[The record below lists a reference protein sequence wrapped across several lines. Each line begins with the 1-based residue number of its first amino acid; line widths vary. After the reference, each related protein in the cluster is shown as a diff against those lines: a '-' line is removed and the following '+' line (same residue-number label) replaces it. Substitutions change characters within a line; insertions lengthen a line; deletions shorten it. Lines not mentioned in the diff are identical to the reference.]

1 MCVFQT
7 DEIGD
12 ASVTIER
19 VTTPATDLKPSASGR
34 IRTTKAD
41 AERLARAVVE
51 QLDDRQAEAIVL
63 LDVEPHTDLA
73 DYFVIASATS
83 RRQFGALEDALRH
96 VPDSDYPRREGG
108 PEGGWLL
115 CDYGSVV
122 VHIFDREMRDYYDL
136 DGFWSQADTL
146 LRVE

>member
-1 MCVFQT
+1 MIST
-7 DEIGD
+7 GR
-12 ASVTIER
+12 ATIVH
-19 VTTPATDLKPSASGR
+19 VTTSATDLSLSASGPIR
-34 IRTTKAD
+34 ITKED
-41 AERLARAVVE
+41 AERLARAIVE

-63 LDVEPHTDLA
+63 LDVSAHTDLA

-96 VPDSDYPRREGG
+96 VPDADFPRREGTA
-108 PEGGWLL
+108 EGGWLL

-122 VHIFDREMRDYYDL
+122 VHIFDRDTREYYDL
-136 DGFWSQADTL
+136 DGLWSHADTL

>member
-1 MCVFQT
+1 M
-7 DEIGD
+7 G
-12 ASVTIER
+12 ATIDH
-19 VTTPATDLKPSASGR
+19 VTTSATDLSLSASR
-34 IRTTKAD
+34 PILTTKED
-41 AERLARAVVE
+41 AERLARAIVE

-63 LDVEPHTDLA
+63 LDVGAHTDLA

-96 VPDSDYPRREGG
+96 VPDADFPRREGTA
-108 PEGGWLL
+108 EGGWLL

-122 VHIFDREMRDYYDL
+122 VHIFDRETRDYYDL
-136 DGFWSQADTL
+136 DGLWSQADTL

>member
-1 MCVFQT
+1 M
-7 DEIGD
+7 
-12 ASVTIER
+12 
-19 VTTPATDLKPSASGR
+19 TTSATDLSLSPSR
-34 IRTTKAD
+34 PTRTTRED
-41 AERLARAVVE
+41 AERLARAIVE

-63 LDVEPHTDLA
+63 LDVAAHTDLA

-96 VPDSDYPRREGG
+96 VPDADFPRREGTA
-108 PEGGWLL
+108 EGGWLL

-122 VHIFDREMRDYYDL
+122 VHIFDRETRDYYDL
-136 DGFWSQADTL
+136 DGLWSQADTL

>member
-1 MCVFQT
+1 M
-7 DEIGD
+7 
-12 ASVTIER
+12 
-19 VTTPATDLKPSASGR
+19 TTPAAEFNPPAR
-34 IRTTKAD
+34 RPVRATKAD

-51 QLDDRQAEAIVL
+51 QLDERQAEAIVL
-63 LDVEPHTDLA
+63 LDVGPHTDLA

-96 VPDSDYPRREGG
+96 VPDADFPRREGG
-108 PEGGWLL
+108 AEGGWLL

-122 VHIFDREMRDYYDL
+122 VHIFDRETREYYDL
-136 DGFWSQADTL
+136 DGLWARADTL

>member
-1 MCVFQT
+1 MPT
-7 DEIGD
+7 TTRSAIGVNID
-12 ASVTIER
+12 R
-19 VTTPATDLKPSASGR
+19 VTTPATDLDQSARSSV
-34 IRTTKAD
+34 RTTKAD
-41 AERLARAVVE
+41 AERLARAIVD

-63 LDVEPHTDLA
+63 LDVGPHTDLA

-96 VPDSDYPRREGG
+96 VPDADFPRREGG
-108 PEGGWLL
+108 AEGGWLL

-122 VHIFDREMRDYYDL
+122 VHIFDRETRDYYDL
-136 DGFWSQADTL
+136 DGLWSQADTL

>member
-1 MCVFQT
+1 MS
-7 DEIGD
+7 
-12 ASVTIER
+12 ATIEH
-19 VTTPATDLKPSASGR
+19 VITPATALDQSARRPVR
-34 IRTTKAD
+34 ITRED
-41 AERLARAVVE
+41 AERLARAIVE

-63 LDVEPHTDLA
+63 LDVGPHTDLA

-96 VPDSDYPRREGG
+96 VPDTDFPRREGG
-108 PEGGWLL
+108 SEGGWLL

-122 VHIFDREMRDYYDL
+122 VHIFDRDTRDYYDL
-136 DGFWSQADTL
+136 DGLWSQADTL

>member
-1 MCVFQT
+1 MC
-7 DEIGD
+7 EPRD
-12 ASVTIER
+12 ATIVH
-19 VTTPATDLKPSASGR
+19 VTTSATDLSLSASR
-34 IRTTKAD
+34 PIRTTKQD
-41 AERLARAVVE
+41 AERLARAIVE

-63 LDVEPHTDLA
+63 LDVGAHTDLA

-96 VPDSDYPRREGG
+96 VPDADFPRREGTA
-108 PEGGWLL
+108 EGGWLL

-122 VHIFDREMRDYYDL
+122 VHIFDRETRDYYDL
-136 DGFWSQADTL
+136 DGLWSQADTL

>member
-1 MCVFQT
+1 MLAP
-7 DEIGD
+7 GG
-12 ASVTIER
+12 ATIVH
-19 VTTPATDLKPSASGR
+19 VTTSATDLSLSASGPIR
-34 IRTTKAD
+34 ITKED
-41 AERLARAVVE
+41 AERLARAIVE

-63 LDVEPHTDLA
+63 LDVSAHTDLA

-96 VPDSDYPRREGG
+96 VPDADFPRREGTA
-108 PEGGWLL
+108 EGGWLL

-122 VHIFDREMRDYYDL
+122 VHIFDRETRDYYDL
-136 DGFWSQADTL
+136 DGLWSQGDVL

>member
-1 MCVFQT
+1 MS
-7 DEIGD
+7 
-12 ASVTIER
+12 ATIEH
-19 VTTPATDLKPSASGR
+19 VITPATALDQSARRPVR
-34 IRTTKAD
+34 ITRED
-41 AERLARAVVE
+41 AERLARAIVE

-63 LDVEPHTDLA
+63 LDVGPHTDLA

-96 VPDSDYPRREGG
+96 VPDTDFPRREGG
-108 PEGGWLL
+108 SEGGWLL

-122 VHIFDREMRDYYDL
+122 VHIFDRETRDYYDL
-136 DGFWSQADTL
+136 DGLWSQADTL

>member
-1 MCVFQT
+1 M
-7 DEIGD
+7 
-12 ASVTIER
+12 
-19 VTTPATDLKPSASGR
+19 TTSATDLSLSASR
-34 IRTTKAD
+34 PIRTTKQD
-41 AERLARAVVE
+41 AERLARAIVE

-63 LDVEPHTDLA
+63 LDVAAHTDLA

-96 VPDSDYPRREGG
+96 VPDADFPRREGTA
-108 PEGGWLL
+108 EGGWLL

-122 VHIFDREMRDYYDL
+122 VHIFDRETRDYYDL
-136 DGFWSQADTL
+136 DGLWSQADTL

>member
-1 MCVFQT
+1 M
-7 DEIGD
+7 G
-12 ASVTIER
+12 ATIDH
-19 VTTPATDLKPSASGR
+19 VTTPATALDPTAR
-34 IRTTKAD
+34 RPVRTTKED

-51 QLDDRQAEAIVL
+51 QLDERQAEAIVL
-63 LDVEPHTDLA
+63 LDVGPHTDLA

-96 VPDSDYPRREGG
+96 VPDADFPRREGG
-108 PEGGWLL
+108 SEGGWLL

-122 VHIFDREMRDYYDL
+122 VHIFDRETRDYYDL
-136 DGFWSQADTL
+136 DGLWSQADTL

>member
-1 MCVFQT
+1 MIT
-7 DEIGD
+7 TRG
-12 ASVTIER
+12 ATIDH
-19 VTTPATDLKPSASGR
+19 VTTSTTDLSLSSSGP

-41 AERLARAVVE
+41 AERLARAIVE

-63 LDVEPHTDLA
+63 LDVGPHTDLA

-96 VPDSDYPRREGG
+96 VPDADFPRREGG
-108 PEGGWLL
+108 AEGGWLL

-122 VHIFDREMRDYYDL
+122 VHIFDRDTREYYDL
-136 DGFWSQADTL
+136 DGLWSQADTL

>member
-1 MCVFQT
+1 M
-7 DEIGD
+7 I
-12 ASVTIER
+12 R
-19 VTTPATDLKPSASGR
+19 VTTPAPDLDRTARSPIR
-34 IRTTKAD
+34 ITKAD
-41 AERLARAVVE
+41 AERLARAIVE

-63 LDVEPHTDLA
+63 LDVGPHTDLA

-96 VPDSDYPRREGG
+96 VPDADFPRREGG
-108 PEGGWLL
+108 AEGGWLL

-122 VHIFDREMRDYYDL
+122 VHIFDRETREYYDL
-136 DGFWSQADTL
+136 DGLWSQADTL

>member
-1 MCVFQT
+1 MLAP
-7 DEIGD
+7 GG
-12 ASVTIER
+12 ATIDR
-19 VTTPATDLKPSASGR
+19 VTTPATELNPTTR
-34 IRTTKAD
+34 RPTRTTKQD
-41 AERLARAVVE
+41 AERLARAIVE

-73 DYFVIASATS
+73 DFFVIASATS

-96 VPDSDYPRREGG
+96 VPDADFPRREGG

-122 VHIFDREMRDYYDL
+122 VHIFDRDTRDYYDL
-136 DGFWSQADTL
+136 DGLWSQADTL

>member
-1 MCVFQT
+1 MC
-7 DEIGD
+7 EPGD
-12 ASVTIER
+12 ATIVH
-19 VTTPATDLKPSASGR
+19 VTTSATDLSLSASR
-34 IRTTKAD
+34 PIRTTKED
-41 AERLARAVVE
+41 AERLARAIVE

-63 LDVEPHTDLA
+63 LDVGAHTDLA

-96 VPDSDYPRREGG
+96 VPDADFPRREGTA
-108 PEGGWLL
+108 EGGWLL

-122 VHIFDREMRDYYDL
+122 VHIFDRETRDYYDL
-136 DGFWSQADTL
+136 DGLWSQADTL

>member
-1 MCVFQT
+1 MIV
-7 DEIGD
+7 
-12 ASVTIER
+12 VTSNAMDLN
-19 VTTPATDLKPSASGR
+19 TPSSDRA
-34 IRTTKAD
+34 RTTKAD
-41 AERLARAVVE
+41 AEILARAIVE
-51 QLDDRQAEAIVL
+51 QLDERQAEAIVL

-96 VPDSDYPRREGG
+96 VPGTDYPRREGG
-108 PEGGWLL
+108 SEGGWLL

-122 VHIFDREMRDYYDL
+122 VHIFDRDTRDYYDL
-136 DGFWSQADTL
+136 DGLWSQADTL

>member
-1 MCVFQT
+1 M
-7 DEIGD
+7 
-12 ASVTIER
+12 
-19 VTTPATDLKPSASGR
+19 TTSATDLSLSASR
-34 IRTTKAD
+34 PIRTTKED
-41 AERLARAVVE
+41 AERLARAIVE

-63 LDVEPHTDLA
+63 LDVAAHTDLA

-96 VPDSDYPRREGG
+96 VPDADFPRREGTA
-108 PEGGWLL
+108 EGGWLL

-122 VHIFDREMRDYYDL
+122 VHIFDRETRDYYDL
-136 DGFWSQADTL
+136 DGLWSQADTL

>member
-1 MCVFQT
+1 M
-7 DEIGD
+7 G
-12 ASVTIER
+12 ATIDH
-19 VTTPATDLKPSASGR
+19 VTTSATDLSLSASR
-34 IRTTKAD
+34 PIRTTKED
-41 AERLARAVVE
+41 AERLARAIVE

-63 LDVEPHTDLA
+63 LDVAAHTDLA

-96 VPDSDYPRREGG
+96 VPDADFPRREGTA
-108 PEGGWLL
+108 EGGWLL

-122 VHIFDREMRDYYDL
+122 VHIFDRETRDYYDL
-136 DGFWSQADTL
+136 DGLWSQADTL

>member
-1 MCVFQT
+1 M
-7 DEIGD
+7 I
-12 ASVTIER
+12 A
-19 VTTPATDLKPSASGR
+19 VTTPATDESHSAAGP
-34 IRTTKAD
+34 IRTSKAD
-41 AERLARAVVE
+41 AERLARAIVD
-51 QLDDRQAEAIVL
+51 QLDERQAEAIVL

-96 VPDSDYPRREGG
+96 VPDADFPRREGG
-108 PEGGWLL
+108 AEGGWLL

-122 VHIFDREMRDYYDL
+122 VHIFDRETRDYYDL
-136 DGFWSQADTL
+136 DGLWSHADTL

>member
-1 MCVFQT
+1 M
-7 DEIGD
+7 G
-12 ASVTIER
+12 ATIVG
-19 VTTPATDLKPSASGR
+19 VTTAATEPDPTAR
-34 IRTTKAD
+34 RPVRTTKQD
-41 AERLARAVVE
+41 AERLARAIVE

-63 LDVEPHTDLA
+63 LDVGPHTDLA

-96 VPDSDYPRREGG
+96 VPDAGIPRREGG
-108 PEGGWLL
+108 AEGGWLL

-122 VHIFDREMRDYYDL
+122 VHVFDRDTREYYDL
-136 DGFWSQADTL
+136 DGLWSQADTL

>member
-1 MCVFQT
+1 MT
-7 DEIGD
+7 STGR
-12 ASVTIER
+12 ATIVH
-19 VTTPATDLKPSASGR
+19 VTTSATDLSLSASGPIR
-34 IRTTKAD
+34 ITKED
-41 AERLARAVVE
+41 AERLARAIVE

-63 LDVEPHTDLA
+63 LDVSAHTDLA

-96 VPDSDYPRREGG
+96 VPDADFPRREGTA
-108 PEGGWLL
+108 EGGWLL

-122 VHIFDREMRDYYDL
+122 VHIFDRDTRDYYDL
-136 DGFWSQADTL
+136 DGLWSHADTL

>member
-1 MCVFQT
+1 M
-7 DEIGD
+7 
-12 ASVTIER
+12 
-19 VTTPATDLKPSASGR
+19 TTPATALEQSARRPVR
-34 IRTTKAD
+34 ITRED

-63 LDVEPHTDLA
+63 LDVGPHTDLA

-96 VPDSDYPRREGG
+96 VPDADFPRREGG
-108 PEGGWLL
+108 AEGGWLL

-122 VHIFDREMRDYYDL
+122 VHIFDRETREYYDL
-136 DGFWSQADTL
+136 DGLWSQADTL

>member
-1 MCVFQT
+1 
-7 DEIGD
+7 
-12 ASVTIER
+12 
-19 VTTPATDLKPSASGR
+19 VTTPATALDQSARRPAR
-34 IRTTKAD
+34 ITKED

-51 QLDDRQAEAIVL
+51 QLDERQAEAIVL
-63 LDVEPHTDLA
+63 LDVGPHTDLA

-96 VPDSDYPRREGG
+96 VPDTDFPRREGG

-122 VHIFDREMRDYYDL
+122 VHIFDRDTREYYDL
-136 DGFWSQADTL
+136 DGLWSQADTL

>member
-1 MCVFQT
+1 MC
-7 DEIGD
+7 EPRD
-12 ASVTIER
+12 ATIVH
-19 VTTPATDLKPSASGR
+19 VTTSATDLSLSASR
-34 IRTTKAD
+34 PIRTTKQD
-41 AERLARAVVE
+41 AERLARAIVE

-63 LDVEPHTDLA
+63 LDVAAHTDLA

-96 VPDSDYPRREGG
+96 VPDADFPRREGTA
-108 PEGGWLL
+108 EGGWLL

-122 VHIFDREMRDYYDL
+122 VHIFDRETRDYYDL
-136 DGFWSQADTL
+136 DGLWSQADTL